1 MENFLQIKRT
11 VLESGLDREYKFF
24 QISDMH
30 MACLN
35 ENSSELDRI
44 DHARFLKQWNAQ
56 KRNFAKEFGE
66 FCDERYDIEPH
77 LIFEMLTKHAVDI
90 KADALIL
97 SGDIIDRVTESNL
110 SYMREFV
117 AKYPLPIIYC
127 LGNHGWINEN
137 GEHLN
142 QHERFAG
149 IIKNP
154 ECDAFDIGEICVV
167 TIDNGEKKITEKQ
180 IEFLKSKI
188 NENKKILLVVHAPL
202 NIGAFG
208 EAFSKRVSPY
218 FLLGVTGDSPLAF
231 ELNRVVEENSDS
243 FIAVLAGHVH
253 CFYEEKINENL
264 TQYTT
269 SSGLIGAGREIIIK

>member
-35 ENSSELDRI
+35 ENSSELDRT

-110 SYMREFV
+110 SNMREFV
-117 AKYPLPIIYC
+117 AK
-127 LGNHGWINEN
+127 
-137 GEHLN
+137 
-142 QHERFAG
+142 
-149 IIKNP
+149 
-154 ECDAFDIGEICVV
+154 
-167 TIDNGEKKITEKQ
+167 
-180 IEFLKSKI
+180 
-188 NENKKILLVVHAPL
+188 
-202 NIGAFG
+202 
-208 EAFSKRVSPY
+208 
-218 FLLGVTGDSPLAF
+218 
-231 ELNRVVEENSDS
+231 
-243 FIAVLAGHVH
+243 
-253 CFYEEKINENL
+253 
-264 TQYTT
+264 
-269 SSGLIGAGREIIIK
+269 